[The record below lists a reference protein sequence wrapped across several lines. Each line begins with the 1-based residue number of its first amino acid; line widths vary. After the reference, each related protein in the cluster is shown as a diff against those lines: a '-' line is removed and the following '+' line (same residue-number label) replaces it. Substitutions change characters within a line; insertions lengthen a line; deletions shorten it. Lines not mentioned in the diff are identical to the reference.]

1 MMSKRIVIFILLM
14 APLFHF
20 CSTEKNALEVVDE
33 VNLQKYTGTWYEIA
47 RLPNRF
53 EKGLKCVT
61 ATYQLREDGKITV
74 INKGHKVENP
84 QKAEKVEGWA
94 KVPNPEEPGKLKVT
108 FFWPFFGKYWI
119 IDLDADYQYALVGSP
134 SRKYLWVLARDKKL
148 KEDTYKK
155 LLKTAKEKGFD
166 TSNLIRT
173 EQDCAGME

>member
-1 MMSKRIVIFILLM
+1 MSKRNLIFILLM
-14 APLFHF
+14 APLFPF
-20 CSTEKNALEVVDE
+20 CSSEKQALKVVDE

-74 INKGHKVENP
+74 INKGHKIENP

-119 IDLDADYQYALVGSP
+119 IDLDPDYQYALVGSP
-134 SRKYLWVLARDKKL
+134 SRKYLWVLAREKVL
-148 KEDTYKK
+148 KEETYKK
-155 LLKTAKEKGFD
+155 LLKTAEKRGFD
-166 TSNLIRT
+166 TAKLMRIK
-173 EQDCAGME
+173 QDCEKRE